1 MDRRTARGNRIG
13 LALLGLASAAI
24 GGAGLAAGY
33 GAWGPGPDGRVLP
46 AGLAGAAGPWAPY
59 LPYAGAALALLAA
72 LAALGWIL
80 GQARTG
86 AIARTALEETGAG
99 AVAVSA
105 SALQEAVRGR
115 AGGYPGVRS
124 VRLRAAGPADA
135 PRLWID
141 LALEDDADPAE
152 LCRRLRTEALP
163 ELRAALGADRLPAVL
178 RLTVPRPILGRG
190 RAGRLD

>member
-1 MDRRTARGNRIG
+1 GSGRGWAWMGVAAAEMVGEG
-13 LALLGLASAAI
+13 LGWGYVA
-24 GGAGLAAGY
+24 GG
-33 GAWGPGPDGRVLP
+33 PVPVGRVLP

-115 AGGYPGVRS
+115 ADGYPGVRS
-124 VRLRAAGPADA
+124 VRLRAA
-135 PRLWID
+135 
-141 LALEDDADPAE
+141 
-152 LCRRLRTEALP
+152 
-163 ELRAALGADRLPAVL
+163 
-178 RLTVPRPILGRG
+178 
-190 RAGRLD
+190 

>member
-115 AGGYPGVRS
+115 AGGYPGCARCGCARRAPPTPRGSGSTWPWRTTPTRRS
-124 VRLRAAGPADA
+124 SAAGCARRPCPNCA
-135 PRLWID
+135 PPW
-141 LALEDDADPAE
+141 APTAS
-152 LCRRLRTEALP
+152 
-163 ELRAALGADRLPAVL
+163 
-178 RLTVPRPILGRG
+178 PRSS
-190 RAGRLD
+190 A